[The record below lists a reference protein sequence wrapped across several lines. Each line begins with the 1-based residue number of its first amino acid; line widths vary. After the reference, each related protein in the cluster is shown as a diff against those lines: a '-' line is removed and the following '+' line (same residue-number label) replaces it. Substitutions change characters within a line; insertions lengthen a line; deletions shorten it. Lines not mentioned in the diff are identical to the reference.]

1 MSSPAS
7 KTPLVLLV
15 GFLGAGKT
23 TLLRRLIGE
32 ARTQWLTPHVIL
44 NDYAN
49 AQVDA
54 DALRTELASVI
65 PITGSCVCCSS
76 QYELLAALAQHKHQ
90 PRGVFLV
97 ETNGTTDAAS
107 LLTMLAASVRLEG
120 FSAPVQYSVVDAKR
134 WGRRWG
140 GNHLETHQLRTAS
153 HVYLSRTDQVSKS
166 RVQDVKGA
174 VADVNPAAELLLPD
188 AFIRQMVQVGTGAVS
203 AAAFG
208 GEVQTPAA
216 HQAHHFAA
224 LSLPIEGPV
233 PKAAFLAFLNALPR
247 QVVRAKGVVEFVEA
261 PGERRMFQK
270 VEDEAELSPNPL
282 KQTSAPA
289 VLVLVGPSLEE
300 AALVAQLRK
309 LTRLA

>member
-1 MSSPAS
+1 MSVPVSQ
-7 KTPLVLLV
+7 TPLVLLV

-32 ARTQWLTPHVIL
+32 ARAQWLTPHVIL

-54 DALRTELASVI
+54 DDLRAELASVI

-90 PRGVFLV
+90 ARDVFIV

-107 LLTMLAASVRLEG
+107 LLAMLAASVRLEG
-120 FSAPVQYSVVDAKR
+120 FSAPVHFSVVDAKR

-140 GNHLETHQLRTAS
+140 GNQLETHQLRTAS
-153 HVYLSRTDQVSKS
+153 HVYFSRTDQVSKS
-166 RVQDVKGA
+166 RLQA
-174 VADVNPAAELLLPD
+174 VRASVANVNPAAEEVLPD
-188 AFIRQMVQVGTGAVS
+188 AFLKQMVQVATGAL
-203 AAAFG
+203 AAAAAL
-208 GEVQTPAA
+208 GEVPTPAE
-216 HQAHHFAA
+216 HHTHHFAA

-247 QVVRAKGVVEFVEA
+247 QVVRAKGVIELVEA

-282 KQTSAPA
+282 KQTGAPA
-289 VLVLVGPSLEE
+289 VLVLVGPRLDEG
-300 AALVAQLRK
+300 ALRAQLRG
-309 LTRLA
+309 LTRSP